1 MVQIGLS
8 FPVPGSYVRP
18 TNLWAI
24 ASAITFSTLLAE
36 VCFEDNC
43 NCKLGKCC
51 EEKGAR
57 GTSKT

>member
-24 ASAITFSTLLAE
+24 ASAITFSTVLAE
-36 VCFEDNC
+36 VSFEG